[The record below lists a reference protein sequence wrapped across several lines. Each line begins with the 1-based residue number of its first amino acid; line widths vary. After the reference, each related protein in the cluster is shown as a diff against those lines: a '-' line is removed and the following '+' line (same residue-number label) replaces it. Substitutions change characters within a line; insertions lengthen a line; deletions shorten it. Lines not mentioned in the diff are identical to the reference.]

1 MKTTHLALICSLLP
15 LAGCNQN
22 QASGY
27 VPEEIKIV
35 NAAQAAKANDLDYFP
50 MARGNQWVYEVS
62 TNVTVGGSP
71 SRSDKQ
77 EMTFR
82 CTNVYTQG
90 DRTYGTLEAVAKG
103 MVNERQQWILEKGK
117 GLFQVSV
124 GDPPKAFTPPQPA
137 MRFPMKEGTQFKWE
151 GHGFVP
157 DGTSRDAKMDSV
169 VQKNQEVDT
178 DAGRMMAT
186 PILSTISWATG
197 RAAQTTWWAPGV
209 GIARYRQEVVAVRD
223 VMVKGKPVKQQA
235 VAVSTMRL
243 VSTTLKKAE

>member
-1 MKTTHLALICSLLP
+1 MKPTHLALICSLLP

-35 NAAQAAKANDLDYFP
+35 NAAQAAKAADLDYFP

-157 DGTSRDAKMDSV
+157 DGTSRDA
-169 VQKNQEVDT
+169 
-178 DAGRMMAT
+178 
-186 PILSTISWATG
+186 
-197 RAAQTTWWAPGV
+197 
-209 GIARYRQEVVAVRD
+209 
-223 VMVKGKPVKQQA
+223 
-235 VAVSTMRL
+235 
-243 VSTTLKKAE
+243 